1 MRCLY
6 CGKQLPLLKKLTGG
20 GEFCSEAHR
29 QKYQEEY
36 NKLALSRLLQT
47 QNIDSE
53 APRRGELVL
62 ANRLH
67 PALQAGRPPL
77 RALEAPKGVESPMA
91 GNWAPGANRAQ

>member
-47 QNIDSE
+47 QHADSDT
-53 APRRGELVL
+53 PHRGELVL
-62 ANRLH
+62 ASRQH
-67 PALQAGRPPL
+67 PALQAGRLPL
-77 RALEAPKGVESPMA
+77 RALEAPKVEAPPTPT
-91 GNWAPGANRAQ
+91 GGIPGAN